1 MAQIVFLALLGSF
14 FTPLAVDASI
24 QIWSGT
30 ITYGSWG
37 NAFENGNAT
46 GYGYDKRN
54 NAGSISNPIF
64 TYRGTTYTIEGFGFA
79 KVGNNSAH
87 KFVLTISQGFPECD
101 KELLSF
107 GDFQLSDAL
116 NGSAYGSHRYSWQGR
131 WAIWEPIGRQRSY
144 TLILH
149 PTTPDAPIVSALNE
163 GSQVLLSWTTPC
175 DGGIDITGHEY
186 REKVGDGSFGP
197 WEPIPNSAASEVNAT
212 SYTVT
217 TLNDPSEYTFEIQ
230 AVNALGEG
238 EISAE
243 AVVSNRPAVPLSDR
257 TPQVRDAIVDAVPGI
272 SDYLS
277 VTEAHLAAITI
288 LRLGYQSITALKP
301 GDFSG
306 LTALTRLYLPGNQ
319 LSSLPDSIFEGLTA
333 LTLLGLGRNSV
344 HPLPL
349 TVSLEKV
356 GEGQFKAIA
365 PSGAPFEI
373 VLPITVANGSIS
385 GGATT
390 ITVPAGSLESQPL
403 TVTRTPGT
411 TFAVTVDISSLPRIP
426 ANHFGYTLVK
436 SADLP
441 IAVTEG
447 DIPGTSV
454 LTLTVGENPNDP
466 FNDYPFGRIG
476 YNQHPSPGWN
486 FGTLSSPA
494 FVINGVFYT
503 VTSLYYLT
511 YSKQLTLRTSP
522 ALPRGF
528 VLYLGS
534 QQFNSV
540 DSGFIYRYSG
550 DGWGNV
556 NLNWSV
562 GHTVQVRIVETT
574 PILLGPPTNLQA
586 TTQNENIMLTWELP
600 ANSDPTTLPVNEYE
614 VRISTDG
621 GTTSEYGWRELHN
634 SGPGQENRNGITIG
648 SNRADVYRILSNG
661 TEYTFE
667 IRALGGDGF
676 GDAASETLVFDGIT
690 GITPLS
696 HRTREVRDAIV
707 AAVPGISDYRN
718 VTRAHLATIRSLSF
732 QSQYIGTLRTGDFDG
747 LTALAHLNLAQTQL
761 YRLPADLFEG
771 LSSLTTLYL
780 NDNRLRGTIPAEL
793 GSLANLQQLRLQ
805 NNQLSGAI
813 PAELGNLDN
822 LQELRLSG
830 NQLSGAIPAE
840 LGNLA
845 SLQYLNLRENQ
856 LSGAIPAELG
866 NLASLQYLNLR
877 ENQLSGAI
885 PAELG
890 NLASLLLFLS
900 GNQFSGCIP
909 EGLRNLSSNDLPQ
922 LGLSFCD
929 EGPRAALVA
938 LYHATNGNNWTNN
951 TNWLSDEPI
960 GQWYGITTDE
970 AGRVTHLTLRDNNLV
985 GTIPA
990 ELGNLANLQWLSLRS
1005 NQLSGAIPAELAN
1018 LANLQDLW
1026 LPGNQLS
1033 GAIPAELGNLDN
1045 LTTLV
1050 LSDNQLSGS
1059 IPASL
1064 GNLAN
1069 LQRLYL
1075 ENNQLSGAIPA
1086 ELGNLDNLQRLRLSN
1101 NQLSG
1106 AIPAE
1111 LGNLANLQRL
1121 YLENNQLSGAIP
1133 PELGNLANLQ
1143 RLGLF
1148 NNQLSGCIPEGLR
1161 NVSRNDLPQLG
1172 LFFCGEA
1179 PSPDRAALVALYNAT
1194 DGDNWT
1200 NNTNWLSDRP
1210 IGQWHGITTD
1220 EARRVTHLTLTSNN
1234 LVGTIPAE
1242 LANLANLQSLYLDS
1256 NQLSGA
1262 IPAELANLANLQELW
1277 LGDTQLCVPTDAA
1290 FQAWLSGIGSKS
1302 GVVNCGLGD
1311 AAVSASPDSLALV
1324 ALYNA
1329 TDGANWTNNTNWL
1342 SDEPI
1347 GEWHGVTTDANGR
1360 VTTLN
1365 LGQNQLS
1372 GVIPAELGNLANL
1385 TILGLTDNQL
1395 SGTIPSELGNLANLT
1410 TLFLNSN
1417 QLSGVIPAEL
1427 GNLSNLTWL
1436 ALSQNQLSGSILSA
1450 LGTLSNLTTLDLR
1463 ENELSGVIP
1472 PELGNLANLTILGL
1486 SDNQLSGA
1494 IPPQLGSLSNLE
1506 WLLLRENELS
1516 GAIPASLGNLAN
1528 LTILHLSDNQL
1539 SGAIPPQLG
1548 NLANLT
1554 QLGLA
1559 DNQLSGAIPPQLGSL
1574 ANLTRL
1580 GLADNQLSGAIPPQ
1594 LGNLANLQYL
1604 HLYSNQL
1611 SGSIPAELANLA
1623 NLQELW
1629 LGDTQLCVPTDAA
1642 FQAWLS
1648 GIGSKS
1654 GVVNCGLG
1662 DAAVSASP
1670 DSLALVALYN
1680 ATDGDNWTN
1689 NANWLSDE
1697 PIGQWHGVTT
1707 DANGRVATLD
1717 LVQNQLSGVIPP
1729 ELGNLANLTQLG
1741 LIDNQLSGT
1750 IPAELGNL
1758 ANLTTLGLGSNQLSG
1773 VIPPELGTLS
1783 NLTWLALSQ
1792 NQLSG
1797 SILSALGTLSNLTT
1811 LDLRE
1816 NELSGVIPPELG
1828 NLANLTILGLSDNQ
1842 LSGTIPPQLGS
1853 LSNLEWLLLRENELS
1868 GAIPASLG
1876 NLANLQTLGLGSNQ
1890 LSGAIPPQLG
1900 NLSNL
1905 TQLGLADNQLSGSI
1919 PPELANL
1926 SNLTQ
1931 LLLDGNQL
1939 SGEIPAWLGN
1949 LSNLTTLWLHN
1960 NQLSGLIPSELGN
1973 LANLEQLYL
1982 GGNQLSGS
1990 IPPEL
1995 GNLANLT
2002 ILYLD
2007 SNPGLSGPLPGSFTG
2022 LSALGILVL
2031 GDTQLC
2037 APTDAAFQAWLS
2049 RIGDKSGV
2057 VNCGLGDAAVSAS
2070 PDSLALVALY
2080 NATDGDNWTNNTN
2093 WLSDEPIAEWYGV
2106 TTDATGRVTRLALSQ
2121 NELSGTI
2128 PSELGALSDLTE
2140 LSLYNNQLSG
2150 SIPAE
2155 LGNLAN
2161 LKYLQLGGNQLS
2173 GTIPPQLGNLA
2184 NLQSL
2189 QLAGNQLSGS
2199 IPAELGN
2206 LANLIDLTLSA
2217 NQLSGSI
2224 PAELGNLANLKYL
2237 QLGGN
2242 QLSGTIP
2249 PQLANLANLQW
2260 LNLPNNQFSGSI
2272 PPELGN
2278 LSNLRELRLHNNQ
2291 LSGSIPPEL
2300 GNLSNLIILGLGV
2313 NQLSGPILPQ
2323 LGNLS
2328 NLTQLGLADNQL
2340 SGPIPAELANLAN
2353 LRWLSLEG
2361 NQLSGA
2367 IPAELANLAN
2377 LQSLHLYSNQLS
2389 GAIPAELANLANL
2402 QELWLGDTQLCV
2414 PTDAAFQAWLSGI
2427 GSKSGVV
2434 NCGLGDAAV
2443 SASPDSLALV
2453 VLYNATDGA
2462 NWTDNANWLSDKPI
2476 GEWHGVTTDEAG
2488 RVTYLTLLGNNLVG
2502 TLPAELENLSNL
2514 LSLLLSGNQLS
2525 GTIPP
2530 QLGSLSNLK
2539 WLLLRENELSGAI
2552 PASLGNLANL
2562 QILDLSSNQLS
2573 GAIPAELANLSNL
2586 MQLGLADN
2594 QLSGAIPAS
2603 LGNLANLQILDLS
2616 SNQLSGAIPAEL
2628 ANLVN
2633 LQRLGLSGNQLSGCI
2648 PDGLQ
2653 AVSSN
2658 DFAQLGLLFCG
2669 AAVSPPTVEIT
2680 RLVST
2685 PASLPED
2692 AGATTI
2698 TLTATLAAASAT
2710 ADTIRFA
2717 LVAPTTGPEAIR
2729 DTDYAATLG
2738 AVVPLAAG
2746 ATEATTTLT
2755 LTPIDNNEAD
2765 GDRFLGV
2772 QASIAGSSAQTD
2784 IKISDDE
2791 GPSTKIT
2798 LTTNPTEIRE
2808 DAGATEVRVTAALD
2822 GNVLAED
2829 VTLQLVLASNA
2840 TATRDLDYTAILGR
2854 LTIPAG
2860 KEQGMTTISI
2870 TPTDDGVADGA
2881 EQIILTSET
2890 ALTNED
2896 GDPIAIE
2903 AATITLQDT
2912 GEHVEPPPPSD
2923 TTPTFAGTVADL
2935 SATVGAPI
2943 ASVALPVATGN
2954 DPMTYV
2960 VSTLPAGLSFDPATR
2975 TLSGTP
2981 TAAGTTTVTYTVID
2995 GDAESPE
3002 SAAQTFTIAVA
3013 EAPASTVEIA
3023 GLVATPASLREDA
3036 GATTIT
3042 LTATLTAA
3050 SATAAT
3056 IRFALVAPT
3065 TGPAAIRDTD
3075 YTATLA
3081 AVVPLAAGAT
3091 EATTT
3096 LTLTP
3101 IDNNEADGDR
3111 SLGMQASIAGSSAQ
3125 IDIKISDDEGPST
3138 SIALSVNPAE
3148 ISEQDGLVNVEVTAA
3163 LDGAPLSEN
3172 AIVTLS
3178 INPASTAS
3186 RDIDYSVVF
3195 DPQIQIPSGSTMGS
3209 TQLEIQPVAD
3219 GEAEGDETIKLI
3231 GVINGLMGD
3240 EAEITLSDQAVPE
3253 EDEQAVPPE
3262 ETDDSPLTFADDT
3275 AIADGEY
3282 TAGTPI
3288 DPLVLPEASGGTGQ
3302 LTYSVSTLP
3311 AGLVFDPAT
3320 RTISGTPTAA
3330 TDGAVTVAYTAT
3342 DEAGTAVVL
3351 TFSITVNPGLSF
3363 GDLFD

>member
-14 FTPLAVDASI
+14 FTPLAVDAST

-30 ITYGSWG
+30 ITSGSWG
-37 NAFENGNAT
+37 NALGNGNAT
-46 GYGYDKRN
+46 GYGYSSYH
-54 NAGSISNPIF
+54 NAGSISQQTF
-64 TYRGTTYTIEGFGFA
+64 TYRGTTYTIHA
-79 KVGNNSAH
+79 IAIARIGNSQPYN
-87 KFVLTISQGFPECD
+87 VTLRISPHFSPCD
-101 KELLSF
+101 QQRLRLNGLS
-107 GDFQLSDAL
+107 LSDAGL
-116 NGSAYGSHRYSWQGR
+116 GGWFDGTPRYDWRGNIAWGWPVGHQIDWQ
-131 WAIWEPIGRQRSY
+131 
-144 TLILH
+144 LILD
-149 PTTPDAPIVSALNE
+149 PTTPDAPIVTAFNE
-163 GSQVLLSWTTPC
+163 ESQVQLFWTTPC

-186 REKVGDGSFGP
+186 REKVGNGAFGS
-197 WEPIPNSAASEVNAT
+197 WKPIPDSAAGEVNAT

-217 TLNDPSEYTFEIQ
+217 SLNDPSEYTFEIQ

-272 SDYLS
+272 SDYRN
-277 VTEAHLAAITI
+277 VTEAHLAAIT
-288 LRLGYQSITALKP
+288 RLLLGFQNITALKP

-306 LTALTRLYLPGNQ
+306 LTALTSLNLPWNQ
-319 LSSLPDSIFEGLTA
+319 LSSLPDSLFEGLTA
-333 LTLLGLGRNSV
+333 LTQLRLGGNSV
-344 HPLPL
+344 DPLPL

-356 GEGQFKAIA
+356 GTDQFKAVA
-365 PSGAPFEI
+365 PSGAPFDM

-390 ITVPAGSLESQPL
+390 ITIPAGSLESQPL

-411 TFAVTVDISSLPRIP
+411 TFAVIVNIGTLPRLP
-426 ANHFGYTLVK
+426 NGHFGYALVK
-436 SADLP
+436 AADLP
-441 IAVTEG
+441 LEMFSRLAGSITSVCDRTPQVQTAILGVLQLQTPSPSTCGEVTE
-447 DIPGTSV
+447 
-454 LTLTVGENPNDP
+454 
-466 FNDYPFGRIG
+466 
-476 YNQHPSPGWN
+476 
-486 FGTLSSPA
+486 
-494 FVINGVFYT
+494 
-503 VTSLYYLT
+503 
-511 YSKQLTLRTSP
+511 
-522 ALPRGF
+522 
-528 VLYLGS
+528 
-534 QQFNSV
+534 
-540 DSGFIYRYSG
+540 
-550 DGWGNV
+550 
-556 NLNWSV
+556 
-562 GHTVQVRIVETT
+562 
-574 PILLGPPTNLQA
+574 
-586 TTQNENIMLTWELP
+586 
-600 ANSDPTTLPVNEYE
+600 
-614 VRISTDG
+614 
-621 GTTSEYGWRELHN
+621 
-634 SGPGQENRNGITIG
+634 
-648 SNRADVYRILSNG
+648 
-661 TEYTFE
+661 
-667 IRALGGDGF
+667 
-676 GDAASETLVFDGIT
+676 
-690 GITPLS
+690 
-696 HRTREVRDAIV
+696 
-707 AAVPGISDYRN
+707 
-718 VTRAHLATIRSLSF
+718 AHLATEITSLNLHG
-732 QSQYIGTLRTGDFDG
+732 QGITALKVGDFDG
-747 LTALAHLNLAQTQL
+747 LT
-761 YRLPADLFEG
+761 
-771 LSSLTTLYL
+771 SLT
-780 NDNRLRGTIPAEL
+780 EL
-793 GSLANLQQLRLQ
+793 FLH
-805 NNQLSGAI
+805 NNQLNGSI
-813 PAELGNLDN
+813 PPELGNLDN
-822 LQELRLSG
+822 LQELRL
-830 NQLSGAIPAE
+830 
-840 LGNLA
+840 
-845 SLQYLNLRENQ
+845 
-856 LSGAIPAELG
+856 
-866 NLASLQYLNLR
+866 
-877 ENQLSGAI
+877 
-885 PAELG
+885 
-890 NLASLLLFLS
+890 
-900 GNQFSGCIP
+900 
-909 EGLRNLSSNDLPQ
+909 D
-922 LGLSFCD
+922 
-929 EGPRAALVA
+929 
-938 LYHATNGNNWTNN
+938 
-951 TNWLSDEPI
+951 
-960 GQWYGITTDE
+960 
-970 AGRVTHLTLRDNNLV
+970 
-985 GTIPA
+985 
-990 ELGNLANLQWLSLRS
+990 
-1005 NQLSGAIPAELAN
+1005 
-1018 LANLQDLW
+1018 
-1026 LPGNQLS
+1026 
-1033 GAIPAELGNLDN
+1033 
-1045 LTTLV
+1045 
-1050 LSDNQLSGS
+1050 
-1059 IPASL
+1059 
-1064 GNLAN
+1064 
-1069 LQRLYL
+1069 
-1075 ENNQLSGAIPA
+1075 NNQLSGPIPP
-1086 ELGNLDNLQRLRLSN
+1086 ELGNLDNLQELRLR
-1101 NQLSG
+1101 
-1106 AIPAE
+1106 
-1111 LGNLANLQRL
+1111 
-1121 YLENNQLSGAIP
+1121 NNQLSGAIP
-1133 PELGNLANLQ
+1133 PELGNLDNLQ
-1143 RLGLF
+1143 TLSLSNNQLSGAIPPELGNLDNLQTLSLSNNQLSGAIPPELGNLDNLQELYLHNNQLSGAIPPELGNLDNLQELYLHNNQLSGAIPPELGNLDNLQTLSLSNNQLSGAIPPELGNLDNLQELYLHNNQLSGAIPPELGNLDNLQELYLH

-1161 NVSRNDLPQLG
+1161 NVWVNGSSQRSLS
-1172 LFFCGEA
+1172 FCDEG
-1179 PSPDRAALVALYNAT
+1179 DRATLVALYQAT
-1194 DGDNWT
+1194 NGDNWINNTNWLSNTPIGQWSGVTTDQAGRVTYLGLDFNQLSGAIPPELENLDNLQGLSLHFNQLSGPIPPELGNLANLQYLILGSNQLSGAIPPELGNLNNLQSLGLSNNQLSGPIPPELGNLNNLQYLRLSNNQLSGAIPPELGNLDNLQRLSLSNNQLSGCIPEGLRNVWVNGSSQRSLSFCDEGDRATLVALYQATNGDNWT
-1200 NNTNWLSDRP
+1200 NNTNWLSNTP
-1210 IGQWHGITTD
+1210 IGQWYGVRTD
-1220 EARRVTHLTLTSNN
+1220 QAGRVTRLWL
-1234 LVGTIPAE
+1234 G
-1242 LANLANLQSLYLDS
+1242 S
-1256 NQLSGA
+1256 NQLSGP
-1262 IPAELANLANLQELW
+1262 IPPELGNLNNLQELR
-1277 LGDTQLCVPTDAA
+1277 
-1290 FQAWLSGIGSKS
+1290 LS
-1302 GVVNCGLGD
+1302 N
-1311 AAVSASPDSLALV
+1311 
-1324 ALYNA
+1324 
-1329 TDGANWTNNTNWL
+1329 
-1342 SDEPI
+1342 
-1347 GEWHGVTTDANGR
+1347 
-1360 VTTLN
+1360 
-1365 LGQNQLS
+1365 NQLS
-1372 GVIPAELGNLANL
+1372 GP
-1385 TILGLTDNQL
+1385 
-1395 SGTIPSELGNLANLT
+1395 
-1410 TLFLNSN
+1410 
-1417 QLSGVIPAEL
+1417 
-1427 GNLSNLTWL
+1427 
-1436 ALSQNQLSGSILSA
+1436 
-1450 LGTLSNLTTLDLR
+1450 
-1463 ENELSGVIP
+1463 IP
-1472 PELGNLANLTILGL
+1472 PELGNLANLQYLILGSNQLSGPIPPELGNLNNLQSLGL
-1486 SDNQLSGA
+1486 SSNQLSGPIPPELGNLNNLQYLWLSNNQLSGA
-1494 IPPQLGSLSNLE
+1494 IPP
-1506 WLLLRENELS
+1506 
-1516 GAIPASLGNLAN
+1516 
-1528 LTILHLSDNQL
+1528 
-1539 SGAIPPQLG
+1539 
-1548 NLANLT
+1548 
-1554 QLGLA
+1554 
-1559 DNQLSGAIPPQLGSL
+1559 
-1574 ANLTRL
+1574 
-1580 GLADNQLSGAIPPQ
+1580 
-1594 LGNLANLQYL
+1594 
-1604 HLYSNQL
+1604 
-1611 SGSIPAELANLA
+1611 
-1623 NLQELW
+1623 
-1629 LGDTQLCVPTDAA
+1629 
-1642 FQAWLS
+1642 
-1648 GIGSKS
+1648 
-1654 GVVNCGLG
+1654 
-1662 DAAVSASP
+1662 
-1670 DSLALVALYN
+1670 
-1680 ATDGDNWTN
+1680 
-1689 NANWLSDE
+1689 
-1697 PIGQWHGVTT
+1697 
-1707 DANGRVATLD
+1707 
-1717 LVQNQLSGVIPP
+1717 
-1729 ELGNLANLTQLG
+1729 ELGNLDNLL
-1741 LIDNQLSGT
+1741 
-1750 IPAELGNL
+1750 
-1758 ANLTTLGLGSNQLSG
+1758 
-1773 VIPPELGTLS
+1773 
-1783 NLTWLALSQ
+1783 
-1792 NQLSG
+1792 
-1797 SILSALGTLSNLTT
+1797 
-1811 LDLRE
+1811 
-1816 NELSGVIPPELG
+1816 
-1828 NLANLTILGLSDNQ
+1828 
-1842 LSGTIPPQLGS
+1842 S
-1853 LSNLEWLLLRENELS
+1853 LSLS
-1868 GAIPASLG
+1868 
-1876 NLANLQTLGLGSNQ
+1876 
-1890 LSGAIPPQLG
+1890 
-1900 NLSNL
+1900 
-1905 TQLGLADNQLSGSI
+1905 
-1919 PPELANL
+1919 
-1926 SNLTQ
+1926 
-1931 LLLDGNQL
+1931 
-1939 SGEIPAWLGN
+1939 
-1949 LSNLTTLWLHN
+1949 N
-1960 NQLSGLIPSELGN
+1960 NQLSGPIPAELSN
-1973 LANLEQLYL
+1973 LANLRRLF
-1982 GGNQLSGS
+1982 
-1990 IPPEL
+1990 
-1995 GNLANLT
+1995 
-2002 ILYLD
+2002 LD

-2080 NATDGDNWTNNTN
+2080 QATNGDNWTNNAN
-2093 WLSDEPIAEWYGV
+2093 WLSDEPIGEWHGV
-2106 TTDATGRVTRLALSQ
+2106 TTDANGRVTELNLTQNQLSGTIPLELGNLANLTIMGLTDNQ
-2121 NELSGTI
+2121 LSGTI
-2128 PSELGALSDLTE
+2128 PSELGNLANLTE
-2140 LSLYNNQLSG
+2140 LFLNSNQLSG
-2150 SIPAE
+2150 VIPPELGTLSNLRWLALSQNRLSGSILSALGNLSNLTRLDLRENELSGVIPPE

-2161 LKYLQLGGNQLS
+2161 LTMLGLSDNQLS
-2173 GTIPPQLGNLA
+2173 GTIPPQLGSLSNLKWLLLSQ
-2184 NLQSL
+2184 NE
-2189 QLAGNQLSGS
+2189 LSGA
-2199 IPAELGN
+2199 IPASLGN
-2206 LANLIDLTLSA
+2206 LANLQFLHLSD
-2217 NQLSGSI
+2217 NQLSGAI
-2224 PAELGNLANLKYL
+2224 P
-2237 QLGGN
+2237 
-2242 QLSGTIP
+2242 
-2249 PQLANLANLQW
+2249 
-2260 LNLPNNQFSGSI
+2260 
-2272 PPELGN
+2272 
-2278 LSNLRELRLHNNQ
+2278 
-2291 LSGSIPPEL
+2291 
-2300 GNLSNLIILGLGV
+2300 
-2313 NQLSGPILPQ
+2313 PQ

-2353 LRWLSLEG
+2353 LRDLSLG
-2361 NQLSGA
+2361 SNQLSGA

-2402 QELWLGDTQLCV
+2402 RELWLGDTQLCV

-2462 NWTDNANWLSDKPI
+2462 NWTNNANWLSDKPI

-2648 PDGLQ
+2648 PDGLG

-2729 DTDYAATLG
+2729 DTDYTATLG

-2822 GNVLAED
+2822 GNVLGEDVTLTLVLAPAGTATRDSDYTAVLGRLVIVADRIQGSTAVSITPVDDGEAEPDETIIVQVTSNPTNQDGDPLAVGTATITLKDTGEHVEPPPPSDTTPAFAGTVADLSATVGAPIVPVALPAATGNDPMTYAVSTLPAGLSFDPATRTLSGTPTAAGTTTVTYTVTDDTGTSSTKSFTITIAEPPPPTVEITRLVSTPASLPEDAGATTITLTATLAAASATADTIRFALVAPTTGPEAIRDTDYAATLGATVPLAAGATEATTTLTLTPIDNNEADGDRFLGVQASIAGSSAQTDIKISDAEGPSTKITLTTNPAEIREDAGATEVRVTAALDGNVLAED

-2890 ALTNED
+2890 ALTNEE

-2903 AATITLQDT
+2903 AATITLKDT

-2943 ASVALPVATGN
+2943 APIALPVATGN
-2954 DPMTYV
+2954 DPMTYA

-3101 IDNNEADGDR
+3101 IDNNEADGER

-3125 IDIKISDDEGPST
+3125 IDIKISDDETPST

-3178 INPASTAS
+3178 IDPASTAS

-3195 DPQIQIPSGSTMGS
+3195 APQIQIPSGSTMGS

-3219 GEAEGDETIKLI
+3219 SEAEGDETIKLI

-3240 EAEITLSDQAVPE
+3240 EAEITLSDQAVP
-3253 EDEQAVPPE
+3253 PE

-3275 AIADGEY
+3275 AIADQEY